1 MAKKFLPNC
10 AGKNNLAGNQTV
22 DFVKFVYS
30 DVSFD
35 GFVALAIRTNGNFK
49 PIASVR
55 ISQLPDYV
63 GNMSVYPNADYYIS
77 SNIFSTIKRSSD
89 TLLAVNAIVVDID
102 CHTES
107 NFPAEL
113 EQHIGSLTWRLQ
125 NDGFAD
131 DDFPKPNYIVTTGR
145 GVHLWWCVA
154 PAYAR
159 SFSQNFSAVERHFV
173 SKIEE
178 FLAEFPTELSCFT
191 VDSVASSNLAGL
203 FRLPGSVNT
212 RCGKVAEPIF
222 LHGQRL
228 NLKYFRD
235 QFLPMSPRHE
245 RTVNQNKQFHPH
257 IKSDLTG
264 AMVAR
269 LTAFE
274 KLRDLRNDPVG
285 NETRN
290 NFCFLFFATAKSI
303 YGGKEAYDRTVA
315 FNEGFKCPLTK
326 KELNSCLSSARHKD
340 YHYRTETIVD
350 FLGVTP
356 DEAELAGFCCSTKQP
371 SAKERKME
379 RDRQI
384 IDLFNQGRNQCE
396 IANELQIS
404 RQTVN
409 KIIKANA
416 QSTITLASKILE
428 LRQTGKSNREI
439 SSELRCSIRTVERCK
454 EGSAKFRTPARGNC
468 QSVKM

>member
-107 NFPAEL
+107 NLPAEL

-125 NDGFAD
+125 NDSFAD

-191 VDSVASSNLAGL
+191 VDPVASSNLAGL

-245 RTVNQNKQFHPH
+245 RTVNQNICSLSFFSFTMSTMSHSCFVLRANLETSKTTIVSPGLAASN
-257 IKSDLTG
+257 ISCCWALT
-264 AMVAR
+264 AASPCSYSVQMTSAPWALSSRACR
-269 LTAFE
+269 LT
-274 KLRDLRNDPVG
+274 
-285 NETRN
+285 
-290 NFCFLFFATAKSI
+290 
-303 YGGKEAYDRTVA
+303 
-315 FNEGFKCPLTK
+315 
-326 KELNSCLSSARHKD
+326 SCRSSQVEH
-340 YHYRTETIVD
+340 
-350 FLGVTP
+350 
-356 DEAELAGFCCSTKQP
+356 
-371 SAKERKME
+371 
-379 RDRQI
+379 RQY
-384 IDLFNQGRNQCE
+384 
-396 IANELQIS
+396 
-404 RQTVN
+404 
-409 KIIKANA
+409 
-416 QSTITLASKILE
+416 
-428 LRQTGKSNREI
+428 
-439 SSELRCSIRTVERCK
+439 
-454 EGSAKFRTPARGNC
+454 P
-468 QSVKM
+468 